1 MNLKKR
7 LAKAPKVLSLG
18 LLLSCS
24 CCMGVL
30 LPLPSSGQSPAS
42 TTNSNKVPLKKLLD
56 SLSDKTQVKFAYDKT
71 LIEKYALTLPAGFKL
86 GTKELIA
93 AIKAQ
98 TDLQVDQKH
107 NTIVIFSKGSE
118 DRPVNGDNSITLVAD
133 DQQRKITGTVKT
145 GGEPLEGVSISVQG
159 QTGVVLSD
167 ATGSFAVTVPGNNA
181 VLLFSIVGYQ
191 SRQVPVGDNIALDV
205 QLEKS
210 TTYLDQVVVVGYG
223 TQKRSHLTGA
233 VSQVPLDKAESRSFN
248 NPAEMLQGKVPGVIV
263 QNEGGDPT
271 TAPRINIRGLG
282 GINGESVLWVVD
294 GVITPGGPPNPADVE
309 SMTVLKDASAAIYG
323 ARASGGVILVTTRKG
338 KANKSLVNV
347 DVKYGIQSAWKK
359 LNPLN
364 ANDYAE
370 ISNLA
375 ADNAGQPRKD
385 VFDATKNPDGRITRT
400 NWMDEV
406 FRTGYIQDYNVS
418 VSGGSDKAVHY
429 MSFGYRHNDAIL
441 LNTKTDRFNFRLN
454 SSFTVNKWLKIGE
467 NLSYQ
472 YTKGNGANTSSAYEG
487 AIISAIFYPPN
498 VTPYK
503 ADGSFNGLPEAWAG
517 SYGDV
522 INPVAYLKRI
532 DIDNPTH
539 VFVINPYVEI
549 SLLKGLSFRS
559 NLGITKRFST
569 YKEFKPKVLEP
580 GKRNLSNELFQSG
593 GPGSTILA
601 EQTLSYNTRLADDHN
616 ITAVAGYTY
625 QKDLDESYSINV
637 KNFDDEREELRYFQ
651 NAVDFFKPGS
661 GKSQSA
667 LISYLARV
675 TYDYQDKYLLTAIV
689 RRDGTSKL
697 GADNRW
703 EVYPSVSA
711 GWRVSQ
717 EGFMK
722 NIAWLSDLKIRGS
735 YGVLGN
741 LGSLDNVAINVPLS
755 TVSAYLGQTPAQV
768 FGLAQNGLSNPNLR
782 WAKSKQTNIGIDA
795 SFFNNRIGFSA
806 DYFIK
811 RTEDMLLKPSPTV
824 TLGVSDGAWKN
835 AGEAE
840 DKGIELNLTYN
851 SAPGSALQYSVN
863 VSATSLKNKL
873 LSLSSDVPVI
883 TGYTNVRATLDPV
896 RSIPGQA
903 LYSYYVIRTNGIFK
917 SQEEVNAYKNKDGNL
932 IQPNAK
938 PGDLRF
944 IDRDGDGGIDN
955 DDKEYMGNAYPDFSY
970 GISFNASYKN
980 FDLNLFA
987 QGVQG
992 NKLFNGLKF
1001 TGLNAGIQGY
1011 NMLEDIKNAWTPQN
1025 PNSSI
1030 PRVSYSD
1037 ANGNFGTTS
1046 DWYIEKGSYLR
1057 IKNITLGYTLPTGI
1071 SEKMHVKQL
1080 RVYVTGNNILTLTKY
1095 SGFDPEIGMDEFGID
1110 KGRYPQARA
1119 VFFGVNVNF

>member
-1 MNLKKR
+1 MNLRKR
-7 LAKAPKVLSLG
+7 LAKAPQVLSVG
-18 LLLSCS
+18 LLLSCTGIAGII
-24 CCMGVL
+24 M
-30 LPLPSSGQSPAS
+30 PLHSHAQSSAA
-42 TTNSNKVPLKKLLD
+42 TTSQKVPLKKLLD
-56 SLSDKTQVKFAYDKT
+56 SLSGKSPVRFAYDRE
-71 LIEKYALTLPAGFKL
+71 LIEKYSLRVPAGFKL
-86 GTKELIA
+86 EVNELLGLIRS
-93 AIKAQ
+93 Q
-98 TDLQVDQKH
+98 TDLGVEQKH
-107 NTIVIFSKGSE
+107 NTIVLFSKGNDDRSGQAE
-118 DRPVNGDNSITLVAD
+118 DPGTSTAG
-133 DQQRKITGTVKT
+133 DQQHKVTGTVRA
-145 GGEPLEGVSISVQG
+145 GNDPLEGVSVSVQG
-159 QTGVVLSD
+159 QPGGVLTNASGVF
-167 ATGSFAVTVPGNNA
+167 TIAVPNNSA

-191 SRQVPVGDNIALDV
+191 SRQLVVGNDLQLEV
-205 QLEKS
+205 QLEKAS
-210 TTYLDQVVVVGYG
+210 TYLDQVVVVGYG
-223 TQKRSHLTGA
+223 TQKRTHLTGA

-248 NPAEMLQGKVPGVIV
+248 NPAEMLQGKVPGVVV

-271 TAPRINIRGLG
+271 VAPRINIRGLG

-338 KANKSLVNV
+338 RANRSQVNV
-347 DVKYGIQSAWKK
+347 DVKYGIQSPWKK
-359 LNPLN
+359 LQPLN
-364 ANDYAE
+364 ASDYAD

-418 VSGGSDKAVHY
+418 VSGGSDKSVHY

-441 LNTKTDRFNFRLN
+441 LNTQTDRFNFRLN

-472 YTKGNGANTSSAYEG
+472 YTKGNGANTNSAYEG

-522 INPVAYLKRI
+522 INPVAYLQRI
-532 DIDNPTH
+532 DIHNPTH
-539 VFVINPYVEI
+539 VFVINPYLEI
-549 SLLKGLSFRS
+549 GILRGLNFRS

-569 YKEFKPKVLEP
+569 WKEFRPKVLEP

-601 EQTLSYNTRLADDHN
+601 EQTLNYNTSIAGEHN

-625 QKDLDESYSINV
+625 QKDVDESYSINV

-651 NAVDFFKPGS
+651 NAVDYFKPGS
-661 GKSQSA
+661 GKSESA
-667 LISYLARV
+667 LISYLARI

-711 GWRVSQ
+711 GWRISQ
-717 EGFMK
+717 EKFMS
-722 NIAWLSDLKIRGS
+722 NIKWLSDLKLRGS

-755 TVSAYLGQTPAQV
+755 TVSAYLGQNPVQV

-782 WAKSKQTNIGIDA
+782 WAKSKQTNIGIDMA
-795 SFFNNRIGFSA
+795 ALNNRITFSA

-811 RTEDMLLKPSPTV
+811 RTQDMLLKPAPTV

-840 DKGIELNLTYN
+840 DKGIELNLGYN
-851 SAPGSALQYSVN
+851 SAPGKAFQYSVN
-863 VSATSLKNKL
+863 VSATRISNKL
-873 LSLSSDVPVI
+873 LSLSNDLPVI
-883 TGYTNVRATLDPV
+883 TGYSNVRATLDPV
-896 RSIPGQA
+896 RSAPGEA
-903 LYSYYVIRTNGIFK
+903 LYSYYVVRTNGLFK

-944 IDRDGDGGIDN
+944 IDKDGDGTIDN
-955 DDKEYMGNAYPDFSY
+955 DDKEYIGNAYPDFSY

-1001 TGLNAGIQGY
+1001 TGLNAAIQGY
-1011 NMLEDIKNAWTPQN
+1011 NMLDDIKGAWTPQN
-1025 PNSSI
+1025 PNADI

-1057 IKNITLGYTLPTGI
+1057 IKNITLGYTLPARL
-1071 SEKMHVKQL
+1071 SEKMQVRSVRL
-1080 RVYVTGNNILTLTKY
+1080 YVTGNNVLTITKY
-1095 SGFDPEIGMDEFGID
+1095 TGFDPEVGMDEFGID

-1119 VFFGVNVNF
+1119 VFFGLNVNF